1 MQTAVVAVVVLLSVA
16 VLGRKLWQAIKRR
29 CGSKSGKNAGC
40 GKCSGC
46 G

>member
-1 MQTAVVAVVVLLSVA
+1 MQTAIVAVVVLLSVA

-29 CGSKSGKNAGC
+29 CATKGGKSAGC